1 MKLGAAIAEIMKR
14 EGIEILCGYP
24 VNHLIEYAA
33 NADIRPV
40 MVRQERIGVH
50 MADAISRVTSGQ
62 SIGAFCMQH
71 GPGAENAMGGVA
83 QCYGELVPV
92 LVLPMGY
99 ARRLANIDPNF
110 NSSQAMK
117 AFSKSSE
124 PINIAAEVCNIFRRA
139 FTKLKNGR
147 GGPVIVEIPADMW
160 NEEVAEPLNYTPVLR
175 TRYGADPVHVKEAA
189 ALLVAAKRPVIYA
202 GQGVHYAKA
211 WPQLRRLAERL
222 AIPVTTSLGGK
233 SSFPE
238 THPLSLGSGGLAVPR
253 AVPKFLGE
261 ADVIFGIGCSFTET
275 SFGIAMPKGKT
286 IIHSTLDPNHLNK
299 DVEAKI
305 GLVGDAGLVLDAL
318 LEQIGKSVTSDRD
331 ATAVAAEIAA
341 SHKEWLAKWMPKLTH
356 NDAPLNPYRVLW
368 DLQHTVDINNTII
381 THDAGSPRDQLS
393 PFWKS
398 VEPLSYI
405 GWGKTTQLGY
415 GLGLAMGAK
424 LAKPD
429 KLCINVWGDA
439 AIGFTGMDFE
449 TAVRERIP
457 IMSILFEQFLD
468 GDRTEGD
475 ADLDRE
481 IPLHRH
487 FRRLRG
493 DGARLRWLWRAGDQ
507 AGRHH
512 PRHPARHCEDQG
524 RHPGA
529 AGVHYQ
535 QGNRGIA
542 AGDVNSSNRKPI
554 TDAARYDPGDWPRQ
568 PEKPRAPRIVSADVR
583 ADDRRRR
590 RQCHFQYRQHSRR
603 RAAAGCRRAGGNP
616 DYRLPGRRL

>member
-1 MKLGAAIAEIMKR
+1 MKLGTAIAEILKR

-24 VNHLIEYAA
+24 VNHLIEFAA
-33 NADIRPV
+33 NANIRPI
-40 MVRQERIGVH
+40 MERQERIGLH
-50 MADAISRVTSGQ
+50 MADAISRLTSGQ
-62 SIGAFCMQH
+62 KIGAFCMQH

-83 QCYGELVPV
+83 QCYGESVPV

-99 ARRLANIDPNF
+99 ARRISNIEPNF

-117 AFSKSSE
+117 AFSKSAE
-124 PINIAAEVCNIFRRA
+124 PIILASEVGNIFRRA
-139 FTKLKNGR
+139 FTRLKNGR

-160 NEEVAEPLNYTPVLR
+160 NEEIPEPLSYTPVLR
-175 TRYGADPVHVKEAA
+175 TRSAADPVHIREAA
-189 ALLVAAKRPVIYA
+189 ALLIGAKRPVIYA

-211 WPQLRRLAERL
+211 WGQLRRLAERL

-253 AVPKFLGE
+253 AVPKFLAE

-275 SFGIAMPKGKT
+275 NFGIKMPAGKT

-299 DVEAKI
+299 DVEARI

-318 LEQIGKSVTSDRD
+318 LEEIGKQVTSDRS
-331 ATAVAAEIAA
+331 ASAVAAEIAA
-341 SHKEWLAKWMPKLTH
+341 SHKEWLEKWMPKLTS
-356 NDAPLNPYRVLW
+356 NAAPLNPYRVLW
-368 DLQHTVDINNTII
+368 DLQHTVDVKNTII

-393 PFWKS
+393 PFWKATK
-398 VEPLSYI
+398 PLTYL

-457 IMSILFEQFLD
+457 ILSILLNNFCMAIELKVMPISTEKFRSTDISGDYAAMARAFGGYGERVTRPEDIIPAIRRGIEQ
-468 GDRTEGD
+468 T
-475 ADLDRE
+475 
-481 IPLHRH
+481 
-487 FRRLRG
+487 
-493 DGARLRWLWRAGDQ
+493 RAGV
-507 AGRHH
+507 
-512 PRHPARHCEDQG
+512 PALIEFITAQET
-524 RHPGA
+524 A
-529 AGVHYQ
+529 V
-535 QGNRGIA
+535 
-542 AGDVNSSNRKPI
+542 SSYSKGLSVP
-554 TDAARYDPGDWPRQ
+554 
-568 PEKPRAPRIVSADVR
+568 
-583 ADDRRRR
+583 
-590 RQCHFQYRQHSRR
+590 
-603 RAAAGCRRAGGNP
+603 
-616 DYRLPGRRL
+616 